1 MTRLSQYDARLR
13 SEELRSQINY
23 HNRLY
28 YELDAPEIPDA
39 VYDQLLS
46 ELRELEREFPELI
59 TPDSPT
65 QRAGAAPLVTFDVV
79 EHRQRMLSLSN
90 CFSDDELAA
99 WHRRA
104 AALLERDDFRLV
116 SEPKIDGLAIALV
129 YEDGA
134 FVQGATRGDGLH
146 GENVTAN
153 LRTVRSVPSR
163 LRGDFPPRLE
173 VRGEIYMPR
182 SGFEAMNAAILEENA
197 ERERDGRRPLGV
209 YANPRNAAAGSVR
222 QKDPRVTASRP
233 LEIFVYQLGW
243 CDGPSPTNHYDIL
256 HWLAAMGFRT
266 NPDAALHADLA
277 GCRQRIDWWSHRRE
291 TLDYDIDGVVLK
303 IDETDAWQTLGVVGR
318 EPRWATAFKYP
329 PQQRTTRL
337 KAIHVNVGRTGAVNP
352 FAELETVFVGGANV
366 TMATLHNEN
375 DIRRKDIRIGDMVIV
390 QRAGEVIPQVVGP
403 VVSLRTGTEVE
414 FAMPSECPSC
424 GTPLV
429 REPDQAAW
437 YCPNADGCPAQAIRL
452 LEHFAGRGGMDI
464 EGLGERMASTLF
476 QLGLV
481 TSVAD
486 VYSLTV
492 DQLAQIDRMG
502 PKSAENLVA
511 AIEKSKQRP
520 LTNVIFALG
529 IRHVGYETAR
539 LLAAH
544 FGSLQA
550 LLDASEETLQEV
562 EGIGPIVAQ
571 GIAQWSASPRN
582 RAMVDRLA
590 VAGVTMREAAL
601 PGSDGPLAG
610 LTFVVTGTLEELS
623 RASAEDRIRSL
634 GGKVASSVSGKT
646 SALVVGASPGSKA
659 QRAAKLGVPMIDEE
673 TFLRVLEI
681 GPSAL
686 PTTRPCRELSRSVE
700 SRFSRASV
708 VTAYTD
714 NSGKPRWP
722 RRLHSP
728 SRLPRCRFL
737 VR

>member
-65 QRAGAAPLVTFDVV
+65 QRVGAAPLVTFDVV

-153 LRTVRSVPSR
+153 LRTVRSVPAR

-197 ERERDGRRPLGV
+197 DRERDGRRPLGV

-243 CDGPSPTNHYDIL
+243 CDGPSPTNHYEIL
-256 HWLAAMGFRT
+256 HWLAGMGFRT
-266 NPDAALHADLA
+266 NPDAALHADLSD
-277 GCRQRIDWWSHRRE
+277 CRERIAWWSHRRE

-337 KAIHVNVGRTGAVNP
+337 KAIHVNVGRTGVLTP

-375 DIRRKDIRIGDMVIV
+375 DIRRKDIREGDMVIV

-403 VVSLRTGTEVE
+403 VISLRTGSEVE
-414 FAMPSECPSC
+414 FTMPTRCPTC
-424 GTPLV
+424 GTTV
-429 REPDQAAW
+429 ERIVEGEVAW
-437 YCPNADGCPAQAIRL
+437 YCPNVHCPDRL
-452 LEHFAGRGGMDI
+452 RRGLEHFGSRPAMDI
-464 EGLGERMASTLF
+464 EGLGEKSVDLLFRHGLARTPPDLYELTEGSLASVEAFLRKGVRK
-476 QLGLV
+476 LGE
-481 TSVAD
+481 D
-486 VYSLTV
+486 P
-492 DQLAQIDRMG
+492 AQRYLG
-502 PKSAENLVA
+502 QRARALLQG
-511 AIEKSKQRP
+511 IELSKRRP
-520 LTNVIFALG
+520 LPNLIFALG
-529 IRHVGYETAR
+529 IRHVGFETASLLSAR
-539 LLAAH
+539 FGNLSALAA
-544 FGSLQA
+544 A
-550 LLDASEETLQEV
+550 DASDLV
-562 EGIGPIVAQ
+562 GIEGIGEIVADSIVAWFSVAENAEIVRRLIDL
-571 GIAQWSASPRN
+571 GVNPIA
-582 RAMVDRLA
+582 
-590 VAGVTMREAAL
+590 
-601 PGSDGPLAG
+601 SDAPSIG
-610 LTFVVTGTLEELS
+610 LLTGKVVVVTGRLDALS
-623 RASAEDRIRSL
+623 RAEAEAKVKAL
-634 GGKVASSVSGKT
+634 GGKVASSVSKAT
-646 SALVVGASPGSKA
+646 TILVVGADAGSKLA
-659 QRAAKLGVPMIDEE
+659 RAAKLGVTRITE
-673 TFLRVLEI
+673 TEFLEI
-681 GPSAL
+681 CDGR
-686 PTTRPCRELSRSVE
+686 RPPPE
-700 SRFSRASV
+700 
-708 VTAYTD
+708 
-714 NSGKPRWP
+714 
-722 RRLHSP
+722 
-728 SRLPRCRFL
+728 
-737 VR
+737 